1 MRERH
6 DAIDTRFACSPE
18 AVTFDLVEQFAAI
31 YCIGCVKNLKTANS
45 RGRRSGSDGRYV
57 SRPCCENTSRATQC
71 GTTAMAFRRMVVF
84 EAAIELG
91 LV

>member
-45 RGRRSGSDGRYV
+45 RGRRSGCEGRSISKPLV
-57 SRPCCENTSRATQC
+57 
-71 GTTAMAFRRMVVF
+71 
-84 EAAIELG
+84 ELG
-91 LV
+91 LG